1 MKVEVVDV
9 RRSLADVGK
18 TAGGRVAQALNAVL
32 GSRAHGRFG
41 ILYYHRLTWPTRGLR
56 KPSLNVDPAT
66 FRAQLVGLRERG
78 FRFSTI
84 GEILQA
90 VERGSS
96 PPRRT
101 VVLTFD
107 DGYEGVYRY
116 AWPVLKELDIRAS
129 LFVASAFIG
138 SEEPFPFDPW
148 GRAYASRAGTID
160 WMPLS
165 WPQCTELANSREF
178 EIGTHTHQHADFRGR
193 PADLVRDIR
202 TSVRVIGERSGVTTS
217 LFSFP
222 YGDVGKGFAS
232 AELAAAAREA
242 GMLCGLTTAVD
253 LVQPEADPF
262 TWGRFEATGSD
273 TAATLAAKLDGWY
286 GWMELGRR
294 AFRAVTG

>member
-1 MKVEVVDV
+1 MRDEVVDA

-90 VERGSS
+90 IQRGSS

-107 DGYEGVYRY
+107 DGYESVYRY
-116 AWPVLKELDIRAS
+116 AWPVLRELDIRAS

-138 SEEPFPFDPW
+138 SDEPFPFDPW
-148 GRAYASRAGTID
+148 GRAYASSAGANA

-165 WPQCTELANSREF
+165 WAQCTEMANSLEF

-202 TSVRVIGERSGVTTS
+202 TSVRVIRERSGVTTS
-217 LFSFP
+217 HFSFP
-222 YGDVGKGFAS
+222 FGDVGKGFAS
-232 AELAAAAREA
+232 AELANAAREA

-253 LVQPEADPF
+253 LVHPGADPF

-286 GWMELGRR
+286 GWMEQGRR
-294 AFRAVTG
+294 AFRAVIG

>member
-1 MKVEVVDV
+1 MRDEVVDA

-90 VERGSS
+90 IQRGSS

-116 AWPVLKELDIRAS
+116 AWPVLRELDIRAS

-138 SEEPFPFDPW
+138 SDEPFPFDPW
-148 GRAYASRAGTID
+148 GRAHASSAGANA

-165 WPQCTELANSREF
+165 WAQCTEMANSLEF

-202 TSVRVIGERSGVTTS
+202 TSVRVIRERSGVTTS
-217 LFSFP
+217 HFSFP
-222 YGDVGKGFAS
+222 FGDVGKGFAS
-232 AELAAAAREA
+232 AELANAAREA

-253 LVQPEADPF
+253 LVHPGADPF

-286 GWMELGRR
+286 GWMEQGRR
-294 AFRAVTG
+294 AFRAVIG